1 MEALNKPSDSP
12 KSDTELDGQV
22 RFTHV
27 NLIGQP
33 NLQSNILLSAIN
45 EHLSIQSELSNSSQY
60 RSGQA
65 SVRDH
70 SLALIDCNSIDSD
83 GAADILNS
91 IQNRPIHAALINT
104 PANSPYENLAEWPQ
118 LRGIFYSNSPHP
130 QLLKGLQTLLNDGH
144 WLPRKVMES
153 LLTRYRR
160 APKRSALL
168 EKLTRR
174 ERQILQQLLEG
185 ATNQDIASTL
195 YVSEHTVK
203 SHLYNVFK
211 KIGVSNRLQACNWA
225 KQYL

>member
-1 MEALNKPSDSP
+1 MPVLSKLPTTSSTATQPAATGL
-12 KSDTELDGQV
+12 
-22 RFTHV
+22 

-33 NLQSNILLSAIN
+33 NLQSNILASAITDK
-45 EHLSIQSELSNSSQY
+45 LQIPCDISNVVNY
-60 RSGQA
+60 RITLNNLYENGLVLLDCH
-65 SVRDH
+65 SVTVDT
-70 SLALIDCNSIDSD
+70 A
-83 GAADILNS
+83 GDILS
-91 IQNRPIHAALINT
+91 KLQNRSICVALINAT
-104 PANSPYENLAEWPQ
+104 HGCPHEQLAEWPQ
-118 LRGIFYSNSPHP
+118 LKGLFYSNCANSH
-130 QLLKGLQTLLNDGH
+130 LLQGLDELLNDGH
-144 WLPRKVMES
+144 WLPRHIMVD
-153 LLTRYRR
+153 LLSRYRR

-168 EKLTRR
+168 DKLTRR